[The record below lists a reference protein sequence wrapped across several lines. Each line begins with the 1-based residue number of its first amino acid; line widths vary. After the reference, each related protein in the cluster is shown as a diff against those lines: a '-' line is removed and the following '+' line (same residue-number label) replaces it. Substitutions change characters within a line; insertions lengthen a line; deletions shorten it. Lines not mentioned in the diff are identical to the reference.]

1 MKNFRTSYYAY
12 NVACKDEIVY
22 PTATGEIIRLKATDF
37 ESEAE
42 FLKWKAFSD
51 EMYHKE
57 QKADNAA
64 SNKTVSIDFI
74 EETDIECEDGCDV
87 KMALCEYTQEIQ
99 FEVNNLLNVLSVS
112 QKRRLELYIIYKMKK
127 QDIAALEGC
136 SPAAVGQSIAAAKRK
151 IKKYFEKFSKTPLE
165 NASKN
170 ALSERVNFYK
180 RWLASHPDERDSS
193 DSTLKT
199 E

>member
-37 ESEAE
+37 ESKAE
-42 FLKWKAFSD
+42 FLKWKALSD

-74 EETDIECEDGCDV
+74 EETEIECEDGCDV

-112 QKRRLELYIIYKMKK
+112 QKRRLELYVIYKMKK
-127 QDIAALEGC
+127 QDIAALEGVHQ
-136 SPAAVGQSIAAAKRK
+136 PLWDKALQPQK
-151 IKKYFEKFSKTPLE
+151 EK
-165 NASKN
+165 
-170 ALSERVNFYK
+170 
-180 RWLASHPDERDSS
+180 
-193 DSTLKT
+193 
-199 E
+199 

>member
-37 ESEAE
+37 ESETE
-42 FLKWKAFSD
+42 FLKWKSFSD

-74 EETDIECEDGCDV
+74 EETDIESEDGCDV
-87 KMALCEYTQEIQ
+87 KMTRCEYLRELEI
-99 FEVNNLLNVLSVS
+99 ETNKLMSVLSEK
-112 QKRRLELYIIYKMKK
+112 QRRRLYLYVIKGMK
-127 QDIAALEGC
+127 QEEIARLEGC
-136 SPAAVGQSIAAAKRK
+136 GQRVISESIYAAKNK
-151 IKKYFEKFSKTPLE
+151 IKKIFEKFSKIPSK
-165 NASKN
+165 NASEN

-193 DSTLKT
+193 DSTFKT